1 MTMHLPRRLA
11 AAVLTLGT
19 LAGAAVVAAAPAE
32 AATATS
38 TSADSGPAPICWSQP
53 VICVPQTWYVATNVI
68 TNDGLDQLLP
78 TASEANTTAT
88 ATQMSQTV
96 TVTGQL
102 TASLSGQIPVNPATI
117 LGAVSTL
124 TLGGQAQ
131 VSGSDAQQGT
141 VQVPAGDIG
150 YLEFGIIYIQTNGIA
165 YFRNING
172 QVTSEPEVAT
182 VPVGFGYIASV
193 APIQSGSASS
203 AAGNRTVVVTSR

>member
-1 MTMHLPRRLA
+1 MTRHLPRRLA

-19 LAGAAVVAAAPAE
+19 LTGAAVVAAAPAD
-32 AATATS
+32 AATA
-38 TSADSGPAPICWSQP
+38 ADSGPAPICWSQP
-53 VICVPQTWYVATNVI
+53 VICVPQTWYVATSVI

-102 TASLSGQIPVNPATI
+102 TASLSGQIPVNPATV

-150 YLEFGIIYIQTNGIA
+150 YLKFGIIYIQTNGIA
-165 YFRNING
+165 YFRNVNG
-172 QVTSEPEVAT
+172 QVTSAPEVAT

-203 AAGNRTVVVTSR
+203 AAGDRTVVITSR